1 MSSMRVLVTE
11 AGAVGSYI
19 QYVFRDAEFVL
30 TDVRG
35 NVRAMDIADPEAV
48 AATVREVEPDLV
60 LHHAAA
66 TDVGQWERDPDLA
79 FRANA
84 IATQN
89 VALARRN
96 AGCELRGS
104 AA

>member
-1 MSSMRVLVTE
+1 MRVLVTE
-11 AGAVGSYI
+11 AGAVGSYV
-19 QYVFRDAEFVL
+19 QDVFCDAKFVL

-35 NVRAMDIADPEAV
+35 NVRGMDIAAPEAV
-48 AATVREVEPDLV
+48 AATVRAVEPDLV

-66 TDVGQWERDPDLA
+66 TAVGRCERDPDLA
-79 FRANA
+79 FCANA

-96 AGCELRGS
+96 AGCELRDS